1 MKNTEKDRMQRAQN
15 VGKNFGAQTGIRP
28 AAGSAAGGNLSGNRA
43 EITPVQRPAAQP
55 QNVKTADETQSGGQA
70 GQQTGQTQ
78 SAQQTAQP
86 QTASAPASNGS
97 YTPSQEVMDA
107 WNYLQEQQKARPGD
121 YQNRYNDQIQDIY
134 NRIMNGE
141 QFNFDLNS
149 NALYQQYR
157 DQYIANGR
165 RAMQDTMGQAAGLTG
180 GYGSSYSQA
189 VGQQQYDEYLRQL
202 NEIVPQLYQ
211 QEYQMYRDRLG
222 DLKDQYGMAVDAEGR
237 DYDRWGDA
245 YNRWLQEMGLARD
258 AYNSE
263 REYNWNQYTWNQD
276 YALQREQWEWQKQQA
291 AAAAARSGGSGGGS
305 GSRSG
310 GQSSNSYSKAEMG
323 IAENA
328 YSAYK
333 SGNYDGMPRQWVIS
347 TLQKVE
353 GYTQAEAEQFWY
365 YYNQYRRGR
374 A

>member
-1 MKNTEKDRMQRAQN
+1 MKRDTENLKRKAVTAQATGMQNGVRQALAGAQN
-15 VGKNFGAQTGIRP
+15 RTGT
-28 AAGSAAGGNLSGNRA
+28 GEL
-43 EITPVQRPAAQP
+43 TPVRQPTAQS
-55 QNVKTADETQSGGQA
+55 QNVRAADEKQGTAQA
-70 GQQTGQTQ
+70 GQQTTQQQTTQ
-78 SAQQTAQP
+78 QQTATPAAQT
-86 QTASAPASNGS
+86 QTAGSGSGYAPS
-97 YTPSQEVMDA
+97 PEVTNA

-121 YQNRYNDQIQDIY
+121 YQSKYDSQIQDIY

-141 QFNFDLNS
+141 QFTFDLNS

-189 VGQQQYDEYLRQL
+189 AGQQQYDEYLRQL

-222 DLKDQYGMAVDAEGR
+222 DLEGQYGMAVDAEGR

-263 REYNWNQYTWNQD
+263 REFDWNKYAWKQD

-305 GSRSG
+305 SGRSSG
-310 GQSSNSYSKAEMG
+310 GQRSNNYSKVEMG

-333 SGNYDGMPRQWVIS
+333 SGNYDGMPRQWVIT